1 MAKTE
6 QHGTVNDLTK
16 IQLNELIEYLK
27 SLRDPEYEMKKTEKL
42 NASFG
47 HK

>member
-1 MAKTE
+1 MVS
-6 QHGTVNDLTK
+6 VNDLTK

-27 SLRDPEYEMKKTEKL
+27 SLRDPDYEKKKTEIQS
-42 NASFG
+42 ASFG